1 MPYIEINTNQEL
13 TLQKKRMICQKTA
26 EMITCLS
33 GKKIERTM
41 VNIMDRRTMYF
52 GNSFEPCAKIHVDLF
67 HQSAD
72 EEKAE
77 YCKRISELIEQE
89 AGIDQSRIYVVFAEY
104 ESWGSGGVLRF

>member
-1 MPYIEINTNQEL
+1 MPYIEIDTNQEQ

-33 GKKIERTM
+33 NKKTERTM

-89 AGIDQSRIYVVFAEY
+89 AGIDQSRIYVVFADY